1 MKKTFAILGCLLC
14 MGFLAACNQNQKE
27 PQRKIYLTE
36 DDYMQDLN
44 REANTE
50 RRAVAPNKES
60 NYVFNVL
67 PETEPN
73 VYFFNERL
81 QPKVPNEPL
90 DTDYKKEKRLW
101 EKPERYSPD
110 EYYGMQEGTEN
121 YEDY

>member
-1 MKKTFAILGCLLC
+1 

-60 NYVFNVL
+60 NYVFNVM

-90 DTDYKKEKRLW
+90 ETDYKKEKRLW
-101 EKPERYSPD
+101 EKPGRFSPD
-110 EYYGMQEGTEN
+110 EYYGMQDGP
-121 YEDY
+121 EDY